1 MASRILVEF
10 DAMENTAKKLE
21 MLADQ
26 LSSLGGQL
34 KSMNLSSL
42 GSGDV
47 KIKGVLASELI
58 RQYGTRA
65 RNVSAA
71 ADQTAKNTR
80 KAASMF
86 QKCES
91 SLCDLVNASGMNV
104 GAAKLSGSVTT
115 AVSKSLLDYFNL
127 GELVKTVIGS
137 FGPVGSFIKALMS
150 MDFSNWSKSLKNI
163 GKQCVSFAKWIG
175 KFPNFWKTNR
185 FGYNYGTKNFLKNL
199 FGLNRYKHA
208 SSSSSWS
215 WRFGAEFKSNLKSTF
230 VKSSGKPNW
239 FGIIGVTID
248 TVATG
253 YDNYKRYAAG
263 EISAA
268 RGVTQ
273 TVVEVGGNLI
283 LGTAV
288 TAVVAASLPATAP
301 VVVVAAASG
310 AVIWAIDGLT
320 KAATGGDKGLVS
332 TVAESI
338 GWVVDH
344 PGEAWNTVTNTAGK
358 VWNKTTE
365 VVSNAYEKGA
375 EFFSGLSK
383 KVLGTSG
390 ARRSVFG
397 FSF

>member
-58 RQYGTRA
+58 RQYGTKA
-65 RNVSAA
+65 RNVSTA

-104 GAAKLSGSVTT
+104 GAAKLSGSMTT
-115 AVSKSLLDYFNL
+115 AVAKSLHDYFDL

-185 FGYNYGTKNFLKNL
+185 FGHNYGTKNFLKNL
-199 FGLNRYKHA
+199 FGLNGYKHA
-208 SSSSSWS
+208 STSSSWS

-283 LGTAV
+283 LGTAA

-344 PGEAWNTVTNTAGK
+344 PGEAWNTVTDTAGK
-358 VWNKTTE
+358 AWNKTTE
-365 VVSNAYEKGA
+365 VVSNVYEKGA